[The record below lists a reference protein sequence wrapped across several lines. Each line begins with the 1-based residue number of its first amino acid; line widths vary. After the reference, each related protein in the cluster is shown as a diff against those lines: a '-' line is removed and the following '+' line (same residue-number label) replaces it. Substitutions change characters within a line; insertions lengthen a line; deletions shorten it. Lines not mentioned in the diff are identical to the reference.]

1 MNGYSLSAVSVAIRH
16 GMKTSWDNGTF
27 PATFINMVLFLILIA
42 IFCLDNHLRALKIS
56 RI

>member
-1 MNGYSLSAVSVAIRH
+1 MNGYSFSAVSVAIHH
-16 GMKTSWDNGTF
+16 GMKTSRDNGTF

-42 IFCLDNHLRALKIS
+42 IFCLGNHLRALKIS